1 MACVSM
7 YALTLNSTDL
17 SGNII
22 LNYVLSNLTVIP
34 QFGILSVCINHLGR
48 KYTLASS
55 HICLGI
61 LCIGLAFIPKEQST
75 LILVVYLVAY
85 MASGISMNLI
95 LVLTSEIPFIHFL
108 SGFSMVYLITT
119 ELYPTNLRVQAVGL
133 SSAITRIF
141 CACAPFLGPLA
152 KFWQPLPMLII
163 GAPIILSGILVTK
176 LPETYNEDLPQTIK
190 GAIEL
195 EEKQQLQQQA
205 NENGCKNDN

>member
-205 NENGCKNDN
+205 NENGCKNTN

>member
-1 MACVSM
+1 
-7 YALTLNSTDL
+7 
-17 SGNII
+17 
-22 LNYVLSNLTVIP
+22 
-34 QFGILSVCINHLGR
+34 
-48 KYTLASS
+48 
-55 HICLGI
+55 
-61 LCIGLAFIPKEQST
+61 
-75 LILVVYLVAY
+75 
-85 MASGISMNLI
+85 
-95 LVLTSEIPFIHFL
+95 
-108 SGFSMVYLITT
+108 MVYLITT

-205 NENGCKNDN
+205 NENSCKNTN